1 MLTAEIISPEGILFS
16 GKVLFFSAPGTEGSF
31 GILRNHVP
39 FCSALKDGMISLEI
53 PGIKTEKR
61 EFKITGGFVQVYAN
75 SITALVET
83 DN

>member
-1 MLTAEIISPEGILFS
+1 MLSSEIISPEVILFT

-83 DN
+83 DD

>member
-39 FCSALKDGMISLEI
+39 FCSALKDGIISLEI
-53 PGIKTEKR
+53 PGIKTGKR

-75 SITALVET
+75 NITALVET
-83 DN
+83 DD